1 MKRIII
7 TLFVLL
13 AVFALVSCS
22 TTKAAKEQPAPA
34 VSEPA
39 TASVEG
45 TTPSKYPTW
54 VFNPGSKDDATYKFV
69 SGSSE
74 ISVSD
79 KMARQQAMTDATRNF
94 ANWWETS
101 IQAIARDYANVAGE
115 GQTNQQY
122 MLAFETFALQKA
134 DVVVS
139 GIEMVDQWK
148 DPDTGE
154 LWVLAR
160 IPKATLGTTFQT
172 VLDEMEKTEEFQKN
186 PAAAEA
192 NNMMKSAFDEL
203 INSGILHN

>member
-1 MKRIII
+1 MKKTFIF
-7 TLFVLL
+7 LFVMLSIFVIV
-13 AVFALVSCS
+13 ACS
-22 TTKAAKEQPAPA
+22 TTKATEEQPAQAP
-34 VSEPA
+34 VSVAEPA
-39 TASVEG
+39 PKAE
-45 TTPSKYPTW
+45 PESKYPGW
-54 VFNPGSKDDATYKFV
+54 VFTPGSMDNSVYKYI

-101 IQAIARDYANVAGE
+101 IQAIVRDYANVAGE
-115 GQTNQQY
+115 GMSNQQY

-160 IPKATLGTTFQT
+160 VPKATLGTTFQT
-172 VLDEMEKTEEFQKN
+172 VIDEMEKTEEFQKN

-192 NNMMKSAFDEL
+192 NNMMKSAFDDL
-203 INSGILHN
+203 INSGIIHI